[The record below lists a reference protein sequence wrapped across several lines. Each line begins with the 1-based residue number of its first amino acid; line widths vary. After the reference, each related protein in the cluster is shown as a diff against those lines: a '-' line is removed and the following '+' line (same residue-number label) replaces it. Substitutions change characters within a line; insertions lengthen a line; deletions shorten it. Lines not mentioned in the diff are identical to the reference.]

1 MRSSISRTILA
12 SRYSLLRP
20 AASCIARRFRKA
32 VTRLSQPNGSA
43 ATFPP
48 IIRLGSDP
56 HLRSGD
62 RMKIRHRPAAFL
74 TGVLLAGVTPP
85 AAADPVAD
93 FYRGRQISLIIG
105 YASGGGYDVYAR
117 MLARFISYHIPGN
130 PTIVAQNMPG
140 AGSRGAANWL
150 YKVAPKDGTVIATLS
165 LTTPTDQVLDK
176 PGIQF
181 DSRKFNWI
189 GNLVVVNNF
198 MFVSAATGVKTID
211 DAKKKVLAIGA
222 TGASSPSVL
231 YPQVSNNLLGTKFKI
246 VSGYPGGGDINIAV
260 ERREVDGRGSDSWA
274 SMKTTHPD
282 WLHDHTINILFQVG
296 PRREPDLPDVPLWS
310 ELAENDD
317 QRQVLALLS
326 SDVSVGRP
334 ILTAPNVPADRVKAL
349 RQAFAETMRDPQF
362 IAAAKQANMEMTPM
376 QGDELQ
382 QVVEKI
388 ISSPPRILAMVKDAI
403 AIKDVQGKG

>member
-1 MRSSISRTILA
+1 
-12 SRYSLLRP
+12 
-20 AASCIARRFRKA
+20 
-32 VTRLSQPNGSA
+32 
-43 ATFPP
+43 
-48 IIRLGSDP
+48 
-56 HLRSGD
+56 
-62 RMKIRHRPAAFL
+62 MKICHLPTALL
-74 TGVLLAGVTPP
+74 TCVLLAGVTPP

-105 YASGGGYDVYAR
+105 YASGGGYDAYAR

-165 LTTPTDQVLDK
+165 QTTPIDQALDK

-189 GNLVVVNNF
+189 GNLVAVNNF

-231 YPQVSNNLLGTKFKI
+231 YPQVSNNMLGTKFKI

-260 ERREVDGRGSDSWA
+260 ERGELDGRGSDSWA
-274 SMKTTHPD
+274 SLKSTHPD
-282 WLHDHTINILFQVG
+282 WLRDHNMNILFQVG
-296 PRREPDLPDVPLWS
+296 PKREVDLREVPLWS
-310 ELAENDD
+310 ELGQNDE
-317 QRQVLALLS
+317 QRQVLEVLS
-326 SDVSVGRP
+326 GDIAVGRP
-334 ILTAPNVPADRVKAL
+334 ILAPPDVPTDRVKAL
-349 RQAFAETMRDPQF
+349 RQAFDDTLKDPQF
-362 IAAAKQANMEMTPM
+362 LEAAKQANMYLNSMRGEEVQEIVSRIVAP
-376 QGDELQ
+376 
-382 QVVEKI
+382 
-388 ISSPPRILAMVKDAI
+388 SSKVLAMVKE
-403 AIKDVQGKG
+403 AIKIKDLQQLP